1 MRTPGCGE
9 GATCTTAATAWV
21 DSNSNSQPT
30 ASASAVIRRG
40 ASQVGL
46 SAMPRAGPHALRRP
60 QVAGPHP
67 AGVDDELL
75 HHDGRVD
82 HPHLER
88 VHAGAGHDVRGHRA
102 VDVV

>member
-46 SAMPRAGPHALRRP
+46 TAMRAALTRFRPTGLLAFTAPSSTQEEIRRNKNGITGTIAESP
-60 QVAGPHP
+60 GLSKGQAN
-67 AGVDDELL
+67 
-75 HHDGRVD
+75 
-82 HPHLER
+82 
-88 VHAGAGHDVRGHRA
+88 
-102 VDVV
+102 